1 VPAEVELDIRALRYA
16 VSLSEEL
23 HFGRAAERNFI
34 AAQPFGRRIQAL
46 ERELGQ
52 TLFDRTSRRVA
63 VTVAGERFVSRA
75 RQVLA
80 DLDTLSRQTGD
91 VPTRTDQHLILGVFG
106 FGMGALTSL
115 VLDTFREMCPRAS
128 VAFAE
133 LDYANHYDAIRRGDV
148 DVGAVQYTG
157 SVDGLVFDRLFSSP
171 RVVVVPARSQ
181 WADAELLTERD
192 LGTCAW
198 LEVEP
203 SSVTLSAWI
212 PASRSSLGGSGVRT
226 PSAIPTAVAST
237 GLLSL
242 HAALAEVYFPRP
254 DVRFVPCEGAPCEI
268 AIATRAGDTRPL
280 IAAFRRSALTIAQAT
295 YGAM

>member
-1 VPAEVELDIRALRYA
+1 MDIRALRYA

-63 VTVAGERFVSRA
+63 MTSAGERFVFGA
-75 RQVLA
+75 RQLLS
-80 DLDTLSRQTGD
+80 DLDGLYRRTRD
-91 VPTRTDQHLILGVFG
+91 VPTRADQHLVLGVFG

-115 VLDTFREMCPRAS
+115 VLDAFREACPRAS

-133 LDYANHYDAIRRGDV
+133 LDYANHYDAVRRGNV

-157 SVDGLVFDRLFSSP
+157 PVDGLVFDRLFSSP
-171 RVVVVPARSQ
+171 RVLVAPARSQ
-181 WADAELLTERD
+181 WVDADLLTERD
-192 LGTCAW
+192 LDGCAW

-203 SSVTLSAWI
+203 SSVTLGEWV
-212 PASRSSLGGSGVRT
+212 PTSRRSQNGPGVRT

-254 DVRFVPCEGAPCEI
+254 DVRFVPCDGPPCEV
-268 AIATRAGDTRPL
+268 AIATRAGDARPL
-280 IAAFRRSALTIAQAT
+280 IAAFRSSASTVARAAG
-295 YGAM
+295 GAM